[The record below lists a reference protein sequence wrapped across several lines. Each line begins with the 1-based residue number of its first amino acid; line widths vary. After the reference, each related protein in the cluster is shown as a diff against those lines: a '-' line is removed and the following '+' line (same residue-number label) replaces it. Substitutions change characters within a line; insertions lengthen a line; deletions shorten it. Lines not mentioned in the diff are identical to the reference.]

1 MIAAIITVFV
11 FSKVKKL
18 PFGRLCDT
26 AGLGL
31 ILGQVIGRWGN
42 FFNREAFGGYADN
55 LFAMQLPVSAVRA
68 SDITEELWENVIT
81 IDGIAYIQVH
91 PTFLYES
98 LWNLVL
104 LFLLLVFFHKR
115 KFEGE
120 VFLWYLLGYG
130 VGRFWI
136 ESLRTDQ
143 LLIPGIGYPVSMA
156 VAALLVVVSLIW
168 ILVGRLKN
176 KGVKDAGF
184 ENS

>member
-1 MIAAIITVFV
+1 M
-11 FSKVKKL
+11 
-18 PFGRLCDT
+18 
-26 AGLGL
+26 
-31 ILGQVIGRWGN
+31 
-42 FFNREAFGGYADN
+42 
-55 LFAMQLPVSAVRA
+55 
-68 SDITEELWENVIT
+68 
-81 IDGIAYIQVH
+81 
-91 PTFLYES
+91 
-98 LWNLVL
+98 L